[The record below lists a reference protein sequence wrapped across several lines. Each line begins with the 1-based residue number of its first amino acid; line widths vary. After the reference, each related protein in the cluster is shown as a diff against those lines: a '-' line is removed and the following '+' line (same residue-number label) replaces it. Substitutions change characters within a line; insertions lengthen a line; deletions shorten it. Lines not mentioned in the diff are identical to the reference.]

1 MLDSLES
8 ANNLLY
14 GCKRPVT
21 KELHGALA
29 EFRRRIFDKLK
40 KNEKGEFDELLR
52 SKEFYFK
59 TEDRIIGVRIPV
71 RDTLK
76 VAGLN
81 IRLPESRGARIG
93 FWGLEMKEGEIVDL
107 LVPFSLPLGRNSQ
120 LKNWGLG
127 YVDPK
132 ELGNIMDV
140 VVNGT
145 QIERADYNR
154 IRSRIS

>member
-1 MLDSLES
+1 MLPSLES
-8 ANNLLY
+8 TRNVAY
-14 GCKRPVT
+14 GCRRPVSR
-21 KELHGALA
+21 ELYGALA
-29 EFRRRIFDKLK
+29 KYRRRICDILK
-40 KNEKGEFDELLR
+40 NKKGEFDELLS
-52 SKEFYFK
+52 SKEFYYK

-81 IRLPESRGARIG
+81 IRLPRIREERIG
-93 FWGLEMKEGEIVDL
+93 FWGLEMKNGEMVDL

-145 QIERADYNR
+145 KIERVDYNK
-154 IRSRIS
+154 IRSRI